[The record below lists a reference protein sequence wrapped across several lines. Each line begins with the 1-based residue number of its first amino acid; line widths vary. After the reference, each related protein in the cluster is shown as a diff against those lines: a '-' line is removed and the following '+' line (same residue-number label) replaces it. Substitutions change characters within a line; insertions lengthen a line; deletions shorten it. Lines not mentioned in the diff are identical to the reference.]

1 MVLWKNKNKNEK
13 CFCMYANNNHG
24 HPSCSSTNSIKSTKC
39 ISKILQKSRI
49 SEENQTTSAYSQT
62 LCPKLALFELRTLT
76 FLHQSQTFTND
87 YVTHVWS
94 QLHWTLIILFSFFI
108 LPSLSVNNSQS
119 TLLYS
124 TQLFHT
130 HIHTPTHRHTFG
142 FHLTDLLLKQ
152 NPLRGWCPPDVA
164 PTVSKPGGQI
174 TTTDAI
180 NNSLNY
186 SCLLLSPGLILI
198 IKGCVVMTPGF
209 GLESQSGSPSKGW
222 TIKIPTFH

>member
-1 MVLWKNKNKNEK
+1 MVLWKNENKNEK
-13 CFCMYANNNHG
+13 CFYIYANNNHG

-130 HIHTPTHRHTFG
+130 HTHTYTQTHIWLSFNWPIVEAKSFAGLMPSWRRTNS
-142 FHLTDLLLKQ
+142 L
-152 NPLRGWCPPDVA
+152 
-164 PTVSKPGGQI
+164 KPGGQI